1 MYEKVKAN
9 GWALL
14 PFVVFI
20 GIFLGSGIILEMQ
33 GVDMAFYKFPSP
45 VAAMVGI
52 IFAFIMFKGTIEE
65 KFNDFIKGCG
75 DNDIIV
81 MCTIYLL
88 AGAFSTVTRSMGAI
102 DSAVNLG
109 LTYIPAQYVV
119 AGLFV
124 ISMFLS
130 TAIGTSMGSIGAIGP
145 IAYGIAVAAGL
156 NVPLTMAAV
165 LGGCMCGDNLSIIS
179 DTTIAATKT
188 QGCEMRDK
196 FKLNFWIVLPAALI
210 TIILLLVFG
219 RPEYVTEIEVGTYNL
234 IKVLPYVFVLVAALL
249 GMNVF
254 AVLTGGIAISGLIGI
269 VYGSFNVL
277 EFAQSIQQGFVGVFN
292 IFLLSMLTGGL
303 AYMVTKAGG
312 LQFLLEKIEG
322 LIKGPKSAEG
332 GIAALVA
339 ITDAAVANNTVAI
352 IINGP
357 IAKRISTKYKVDP
370 RRSAAILDVFAC
382 VMQGAIPYGAQMLLI
397 GTLAMGTISPLQ
409 VIPLLWYQMLVM
421 VAAIVSIYIPYANG
435 VIKKNPWKWENEEEK
450 AA

>member
-1 MYEKVKAN
+1 MNKQIKAN

-14 PFVVFI
+14 PFLVFV

-33 GVDMAFYKFPSP
+33 GVEMAFYKFPAP
-45 VAAMVGI
+45 VAALAGI
-52 IFAFIMFKGTIEE
+52 VFAFIMFKGTIEE
-65 KFNDFIKGCG
+65 KFNDFIRGCG
-75 DNDIIV
+75 DNDIII

-102 DSAVNLG
+102 DSAVNFG
-109 LTYIPAQYVV
+109 LTYIPAQFVM
-119 AGLFV
+119 AGLFL
-124 ISMFLS
+124 ICMLLS
-130 TAIGTSMGSIGAIGP
+130 TAIGTSMGAIGAIGP
-145 IAYGIAVAAGL
+145 IAYAVAITAGL

-196 FKLNFWIVLPAALI
+196 FKLNFLIVLPAAII
-210 TIILLLVFG
+210 TIILLLIFG
-219 RPEYVTEIEVGTYNL
+219 RPESITEIEIGAYNL
-234 IKVLPYVFVLVAALL
+234 VKILPYVFVLVFALA

-254 AVLTGGIAISGLIGI
+254 AVLTGGIFISGAIGML
-269 VYGSFNVL
+269 YGAFNVL
-277 EFAQSIQQGFVGVFN
+277 EFAQSIQAGFVGVFN

-303 AYMVTKAGG
+303 AALVTKAGG
-312 LQFLLEKIEG
+312 LQFLLEKIQG

-357 IAKRISTKYKVDP
+357 IAKQISTKYKVDP
-370 RRSAAILDVFAC
+370 RRSAAILDIFAC

-409 VIPLLWYQMLVM
+409 IIPLLWYQMLLV
-421 VAAIVSIYIPYANG
+421 VAAIISIYVPYANG
-435 VIKKNPWKWENEEEK
+435 VIKKNPWKWEDEEK
-450 AA
+450 QVA